1 MVEDKERSAQ
11 KELVPSKENPKDK
24 EGLLDAL
31 EGDDGNV
38 TLVVEEKEKS
48 AHKELIPPKR
58 KPKDEERSRMV
69 GKMVEIMII
78 AGMENHV
85 YKFNNVIRKQSQGGP
100 IGLAL
105 TGEVADCYMVDWD
118 QKFLLKMKSV
128 GLNLII
134 YLRFKDDITIDT
146 KGLERGTRFIE
157 GKLVIDEDKRRED
170 MEKSDEKVT
179 MEVICSIANSID
191 EMMKFTVD
199 SPENHENEMLP
210 ILDVQVKIKKQENN

>member
-1 MVEDKERSAQ
+1 
-11 KELVPSKENPKDK
+11 
-24 EGLLDAL
+24 
-31 EGDDGNV
+31 
-38 TLVVEEKEKS
+38 
-48 AHKELIPPKR
+48 
-58 KPKDEERSRMV
+58 MV

-134 YLRFKDDITIDT
+134 YLRFKDDIIIL
-146 KGLERGTRFIE
+146 GLIINSMRNQQNGNFSRCCTFI
-157 GKLVIDEDKRRED
+157 
-170 MEKSDEKVT
+170 
-179 MEVICSIANSID
+179 
-191 EMMKFTVD
+191 
-199 SPENHENEMLP
+199 
-210 ILDVQVKIKKQENN
+210 